1 MARQTSRTKQPN
13 RVRGEDP
20 QRGFEPDPGADW
32 RHFEELRLSPFLEA
46 ALEEF
51 GAHGYHGGS
60 VRAIANR
67 VGVTLP
73 TLYYHHGSKQD
84 LLVTL
89 LMGSMRDILVRCHRA
104 LAEAGD
110 RPEDQV
116 AQVVECFTLYMAH
129 RRRLAFLDG
138 EVRNLE
144 PENRERYIA
153 LRNELTVMLR
163 RVVDD
168 GVARGV
174 FGTPYPTEA
183 VRAVVSMCQAVAV
196 WFRPEG
202 PLTEAEVAQRFVALA
217 LDTLASGQRG
227 KRSVQKP

>member
-1 MARQTSRTKQPN
+1 MARQTSRAKQPN
-13 RVRGEDP
+13 RMRREETP
-20 QRGFEPDPGADW
+20 LGFEPDPGADW
-32 RHFEELRLSPFLEA
+32 RHFEELSLSPFLEA

-89 LMGSMRDILVRCHRA
+89 LMGSMHDILVRCQHA
-104 LAEAGD
+104 LDEAGE

-116 AQVVECFTLYMAH
+116 ANIVECFTLYMTH
-129 RRRLAFLDG
+129 RRRLAFLDA

-144 PENRERYIA
+144 PENRERY
-153 LRNELTVMLR
+153 LSHRDELAVMLR
-163 RVVDD
+163 RAALD
-168 GVARGV
+168 GIEEGV
-174 FGTPYPTEA
+174 FTTPYPVET
-183 VRAVVSMCQAVAV
+183 VRAILSMCQAVAV
-196 WFRPEG
+196 WYRPEG
-202 PLTEAEVAQRFVALA
+202 PLSEAEVARRYIQIA
-217 LDTLASGQRG
+217 LDSMAFRRHG
-227 KRSVQKP
+227 KKVTTP

>member
-1 MARQTSRTKQPN
+1 MARQTSRSKPN
-13 RVRGEDP
+13 RVRGENSDSGL
-20 QRGFEPDPGADW
+20 GFEPDPGADW
-32 RHFEELRLSPFLEA
+32 RHFEELELSPYLEA

-89 LMGSMRDILVRCHRA
+89 LMGSMHDILVRCRHA
-104 LAEAGD
+104 LAESGD
-110 RPEDQV
+110 QPEDQV
-116 AQVVECFTLYMAH
+116 AHIVECFTLYMTH

-153 LRNELTVMLR
+153 QRNELSVMLR
-163 RVVDD
+163 NVVEDGIAD
-168 GVARGV
+168 GV
-174 FGTPYPTEA
+174 FHTPHPAEA

-196 WFRPEG
+196 WYRPEG
-202 PLTEAEVAQRFVALA
+202 PLSEAEVAQRYVALA
-217 LDTLASGQRG
+217 LDILVFRRDGQ
-227 KRSVQKP
+227 

>member
-1 MARQTSRTKQPN
+1 MARQTSRTKQSA
-13 RVRGEDP
+13 RGRREETEP
-20 QRGFEPDPGADW
+20 GFEPDPGADW
-32 RHFEELRLSPFLEA
+32 RHFDELKLSPFLEA

-89 LMGSMRDILVRCHRA
+89 LMGSMHDILVRCGHA
-104 LAEAGD
+104 LADAGE
-110 RPEDQV
+110 RPEDQ
-116 AQVVECFTLYMAH
+116 AARIVECFTLYMTH

-153 LRNELTVMLR
+153 QRNELTVMLR
-163 RVVDD
+163 RVVADGIED
-168 GVARGV
+168 GVFTTA
-174 FGTPYPTEA
+174 YPAEA
-183 VRAVVSMCQAVAV
+183 VRGIISMCQAVAV
-196 WFRPEG
+196 WYRPEG
-202 PLTEAEVAQRFVALA
+202 PLTEAEVARRYVALA
-217 LDTLASGQRG
+217 LDTLAFRPP
-227 KRSVQKP
+227 RQKAMAR

>member
-1 MARQTSRTKQPN
+1 MAQQTSRPKQPN
-13 RVRGEDP
+13 RMRREGPEL
-20 QRGFEPDPGADW
+20 GFEADPGADW
-32 RHFEELRLSPFLEA
+32 RHFEELQLSPFLEA

-89 LMGSMRDILVRCHRA
+89 LMGSMHDILVRCRHA

-110 RPEDQV
+110 RPEDRV
-116 AQVVECFTLYMAH
+116 AHIVESFTLYMTH

-144 PENRERYIA
+144 PENRERYVA
-153 LRNELTVMLR
+153 QRTELSLMLR
-163 RVVDD
+163 AVVDD
-168 GVARGV
+168 GITDGV
-174 FGTPYPTEA
+174 FHTPYPVEA

-196 WFRPEG
+196 WYRPEG
-202 PLTEAEVAQRFVALA
+202 PLGEAEVAQRYVELA
-217 LDTLASGQRG
+217 LDTLVAGRCA
-227 KRSVQKP
+227 